1 MNFFSIII
9 PLYNRPAEIRELLDS
24 LVQQTYKH
32 FEVVVVE
39 DGSTEKSEDIV
50 ASFRDRLEVKYFFKE
65 NSGPGLSRNYGAER
79 ASGDYFIFLDSDCIV
94 PAEYLQEIE
103 NELSIS
109 PVDAFGGPDRAH
121 ESFTDRQKAINYSMT
136 SILTTGGIRGKKKSM
151 EKFHPRSFNMGFSRR
166 VFETTKGFSGMRF
179 GEDIDMS
186 IRIMEAGFQTRLF
199 PAAYVYHKRRT
210 SWKKFFKQIYNSG
223 IARINLYLLHPA
235 SLKVVHLLPACFV
248 VGVSV
253 LVIGAIL
260 VSIWSLLP
268 LLLWACLIFI
278 DSLIENR
285 SIVVAFYSICAS
297 FIQLFAYGIGFIHA
311 FFKRIV
317 FHKGEF
323 NVFVK
328 NFYK

>member
-9 PLYNRPAEIRELLDS
+9 PLYNRPAEIKELLES

-94 PAEYLQEIE
+94 PVEYLQEIE
-103 NELSIS
+103 NELSTS

-121 ESFTDRQKAINYSMT
+121 ESFTDQQKAINYSMT

-317 FHKGEF
+317 FRKGEF

>member
-121 ESFTDRQKAINYSMT
+121 ESFTDQQKAINYSMT

-235 SLKVVHLLPACFV
+235 SLKVVHLLPTCFV

-317 FHKGEF
+317 FRKGEF

>member
-24 LVQQTYKH
+24 LTRQTYKH

-39 DGSTEKSEDIV
+39 DGSTEKSEGIV
-50 ASFRDRLEVKYFFKE
+50 ASFRERLEAKYFFKE
-65 NSGPGLSRNYGAER
+65 NSGPGLSRNYGAAR
-79 ASGDYFIFLDSDCIV
+79 ASGDYLIFLDSDCIV
-94 PAEYLQEIE
+94 PATYLQEIE
-103 NELSIS
+103 DELARH

-121 ESFTDRQKAINYSMT
+121 ESFTDLQKAINYSMT

-166 VFETTKGFSGMRF
+166 VFEVTGGFSGMRF

-248 VGVSV
+248 GGV
-253 LVIGAIL
+253 LVLVVGAFWIS
-260 VSIWSLLP
+260 VWALLP
-268 LLLWACLIFI
+268 LLLWVCLIFI
-278 DSLIENR
+278 DSLIENKN
-285 SIVVAFYSICAS
+285 IVVALYSICAS

-311 FFKRIV
+311 FFERIV
-317 FHKGEF
+317 LRKGEF

>member
-24 LVQQTYKH
+24 LVQQAYKH

-94 PAEYLQEIE
+94 PVEYLQEIE
-103 NELSIS
+103 NELSTS

-121 ESFTDRQKAINYSMT
+121 ESFTDQQKAINYSMT

-151 EKFHPRSFNMGFSRR
+151 EKFHPRSFNMGFSRQ

-317 FHKGEF
+317 FRKGEF

>member
-1 MNFFSIII
+1 MIFFSIVI
-9 PLYNRPAEIRELLDS
+9 PLYNRPAEIKELLDS
-24 LVQQTYKH
+24 LTQQTYKR

-79 ASGDYFIFLDSDCIV
+79 ASGDYMIFLDSDCIV
-94 PAEYLQEIE
+94 PAGYLQEIE
-103 NELSIS
+103 KELSVS
-109 PVDAFGGPDRAH
+109 PIDAFGGPDRAH
-121 ESFTDRQKAINYSMT
+121 ESFTDLQKAINYSMT

-166 VFETTKGFSGMRF
+166 VFEVTGGFSGMRF

-248 VGVSV
+248 VGVLV
-253 LVIGAIL
+253 LVAGAL
-260 VSIWSLLP
+260 FVSVWALLP
-268 LLLWACLIFI
+268 LLLWVCLIFV
-278 DSLIENR
+278 DSLQENR
-285 SIVVAFYSICAS
+285 SVVVAFYSICAS

-317 FHKGEF
+317 FRRGEF

>member
-24 LVQQTYKH
+24 LTQQTYKH

-39 DGSTEKSEDIV
+39 DGSTEKSEEIV
-50 ASFRDRLEVKYFFKE
+50 ASFRDRLEAKYFFKE
-65 NSGPGLSRNYGAER
+65 NSGPGLSRNYGATR

-94 PAEYLQEIE
+94 PATYLQEIE
-103 NELSIS
+103 DELAEH

-121 ESFTDRQKAINYSMT
+121 ESFTDLQKAINYSMT

-166 VFETTKGFSGMRF
+166 VFEVTGGFSGMRF

-248 VGVSV
+248 GGVLV
-253 LVIGAIL
+253 LVIGAFWIS
-260 VSIWSLLP
+260 VWALLP
-268 LLLWACLIFI
+268 LLLWVCLIFI
-278 DSLIENR
+278 DSLIENKN
-285 SIVVAFYSICAS
+285 IVVALYSICAS

-311 FFKRIV
+311 FFERIV
-317 FHKGEF
+317 LRKGEF

>member
-79 ASGDYFIFLDSDCIV
+79 ASGDYFIFLDSDCII

-121 ESFTDRQKAINYSMT
+121 ESFTDQQKAINYSMT

-186 IRIMEAGFQTRLF
+186 IRIMEARFQTRLF

-248 VGVSV
+248 AGVSV

-317 FHKGEF
+317 FRKGEF

>member
-9 PLYNRPAEIRELLDS
+9 PLFNRPAEIRELLDS
-24 LVQQTYKH
+24 LTQQTYKQ

-39 DGSTEKSEDIV
+39 DGSTEKSEDVV
-50 ASFRDRLEVKYFFKE
+50 ASFRDRLTVKYFFKE

-79 ASGDYFIFLDSDCIV
+79 ATGDYFIFLDSDCLV
-94 PAEYLQEIE
+94 PEAYLQEIE
-103 NELSIS
+103 NELSAL

-121 ESFTDRQKAINYSMT
+121 ESFTDQQKAINYSMT

-166 VFETTKGFSGMRF
+166 VFEVTGGFSGMRF

-199 PAAYVYHKRRT
+199 PEAYVYHKRRT

-248 VGVSV
+248 VGV
-253 LVIGAIL
+253 LGLIIGAVC
-260 VSIWSLLP
+260 VSVWALLP
-268 LLLWACLIFI
+268 LLLWAGLIFL
-278 DSLIENR
+278 DSAIENR
-285 SIVVAFYSICAS
+285 SVIVAFYSICAS

-317 FHKGEF
+317 FRKGEF

>member
-79 ASGDYFIFLDSDCIV
+79 ASGDYFIFLDSDCII

-109 PVDAFGGPDRAH
+109 PVDEFGGPDRAH
-121 ESFTDRQKAINYSMT
+121 ESFTDQQKAINYSMT

-186 IRIMEAGFQTRLF
+186 IRIMEARFQTRLF

-248 VGVSV
+248 AGVSV

-317 FHKGEF
+317 FRKGEF

>member
-79 ASGDYFIFLDSDCIV
+79 ASGDYFIFLDSDCII

-121 ESFTDRQKAINYSMT
+121 ESFTDQQKAINYSMT

-248 VGVSV
+248 AGVSV

-317 FHKGEF
+317 FRKGEF

>member
-24 LVQQTYKH
+24 LVQQAYKH

-103 NELSIS
+103 NELSTS

-121 ESFTDRQKAINYSMT
+121 ESFTDQQKAINYSMT

-317 FHKGEF
+317 FRKGEF

>member
-24 LVQQTYKH
+24 LTQQTYKH

-39 DGSTEKSEDIV
+39 DGSTEKSEEIV

-65 NSGPGLSRNYGAER
+65 NSGPGLSRNYGAAR
-79 ASGDYFIFLDSDCIV
+79 APGDYFIFLDSDCIV
-94 PAEYLQEIE
+94 PATYLQEIE
-103 NELSIS
+103 DELAEH

-121 ESFTDRQKAINYSMT
+121 ESFTDLQKAINYSMT

-166 VFETTKGFSGMRF
+166 VFEVTGGFSGMRF

-248 VGVSV
+248 GGVLV
-253 LVIGAIL
+253 LVIGAFWIS
-260 VSIWSLLP
+260 VWALLP
-268 LLLWACLIFI
+268 LLLWVCLIFI
-278 DSLIENR
+278 DSLIENKN
-285 SIVVAFYSICAS
+285 IVVALYSICAS

-311 FFKRIV
+311 FFERIV
-317 FHKGEF
+317 LRKGEF

>member
-1 MNFFSIII
+1 M
-9 PLYNRPAEIRELLDS
+9 
-24 LVQQTYKH
+24 
-32 FEVVVVE
+32 
-39 DGSTEKSEDIV
+39 
-50 ASFRDRLEVKYFFKE
+50 
-65 NSGPGLSRNYGAER
+65 
-79 ASGDYFIFLDSDCIV
+79 
-94 PAEYLQEIE
+94 EYLQEIE
-103 NELSIS
+103 NELSTS

-121 ESFTDRQKAINYSMT
+121 ESFTDQQKAINYSMT

-260 VSIWSLLP
+260 ISIWSLLP

-317 FHKGEF
+317 FRKGEF
-323 NVFVK
+323 NVFVR

>member
-24 LVQQTYKH
+24 LVQQAYKH

-94 PAEYLQEIE
+94 PVEYLQEIE
-103 NELSIS
+103 NELSTS

-121 ESFTDRQKAINYSMT
+121 ESFTDQQKAINYSMT

-317 FHKGEF
+317 FRKGEF

>member
-121 ESFTDRQKAINYSMT
+121 ESFTDQQKAINYSMT

-248 VGVSV
+248 AGVSV

-317 FHKGEF
+317 FRKGEF

>member
-24 LVQQTYKH
+24 LVQQAYKH

-94 PAEYLQEIE
+94 PVEYLQEIE
-103 NELSIS
+103 NELSTS

-121 ESFTDRQKAINYSMT
+121 ESFTDQQKAINYSMT

-268 LLLWACLIFI
+268 FLLWACLIFI

-317 FHKGEF
+317 FRKGEF

>member
-24 LVQQTYKH
+24 LVQQVYKH

-94 PAEYLQEIE
+94 PVEYLQEIE
-103 NELSIS
+103 NELSTS

-121 ESFTDRQKAINYSMT
+121 ESFTDQQKAINYSMT

-179 GEDIDMS
+179 GEDIDMI
-186 IRIMEAGFQTRLF
+186 IRIMEVGFQTRLF

-317 FHKGEF
+317 FRKGEF

>member
-24 LVQQTYKH
+24 LTQQTYKH

-39 DGSTEKSEDIV
+39 DGSTEKSEEIV

-65 NSGPGLSRNYGAER
+65 NSGPGLSRNYGAAR

-94 PAEYLQEIE
+94 PATYLQEIE
-103 NELSIS
+103 DELAEH

-121 ESFTDRQKAINYSMT
+121 ESFTDLQKAINYSMT

-166 VFETTKGFSGMRF
+166 VFEVTGGFSGMRF

-248 VGVSV
+248 GGVLV
-253 LVIGAIL
+253 LVIGAFWIS
-260 VSIWSLLP
+260 VWALLP
-268 LLLWACLIFI
+268 LLLWVCLIFI
-278 DSLIENR
+278 DSLIENKN
-285 SIVVAFYSICAS
+285 IVVALYSICAS

-311 FFKRIV
+311 FFERIV
-317 FHKGEF
+317 LRKGEF

>member
-24 LVQQTYKH
+24 LVQQAYKH

-94 PAEYLQEIE
+94 PVEYLQEIE
-103 NELSIS
+103 NELSTS

-121 ESFTDRQKAINYSMT
+121 ESFTDQQKAINYSMT

-260 VSIWSLLP
+260 ISIWSLLP
-268 LLLWACLIFI
+268 LLLWACLLFI

-317 FHKGEF
+317 FRKGEF

>member
-9 PLYNRPAEIRELLDS
+9 PLYNRPAEIKELLDS
-24 LVQQTYKH
+24 LVQQAYKH

-94 PAEYLQEIE
+94 PVEYLQEIE
-103 NELSIS
+103 NELSTS

-121 ESFTDRQKAINYSMT
+121 ESFTDQQKAINYSMT

-317 FHKGEF
+317 FRKGEF

>member
-1 MNFFSIII
+1 M
-9 PLYNRPAEIRELLDS
+9 
-24 LVQQTYKH
+24 
-32 FEVVVVE
+32 VVE
-39 DGSTEKSEDIV
+39 DGSTEKSEEIV

-65 NSGPGLSRNYGAER
+65 NSGPGLSRNYGAAR

-94 PAEYLQEIE
+94 PATYLQEIE
-103 NELSIS
+103 DELAEH

-121 ESFTDRQKAINYSMT
+121 ESFTDLQKAINYSMT

-166 VFETTKGFSGMRF
+166 VFEVTGGFSGMRF

-248 VGVSV
+248 GGVLV
-253 LVIGAIL
+253 LVIGAFWIS
-260 VSIWSLLP
+260 VWALLP
-268 LLLWACLIFI
+268 LLLWVCLIFI
-278 DSLIENR
+278 DSLIENKN
-285 SIVVAFYSICAS
+285 IVVALYSICAS

-311 FFKRIV
+311 FFERIV
-317 FHKGEF
+317 LRKGEF

>member
-24 LVQQTYKH
+24 LVQQAYKH

-94 PAEYLQEIE
+94 PVEYLQEIE
-103 NELSIS
+103 NELSTS

-121 ESFTDRQKAINYSMT
+121 ESFTDQQKAINYSMT

-260 VSIWSLLP
+260 ISIWSLLP
-268 LLLWACLIFI
+268 LLLWACLLFI

-317 FHKGEF
+317 FCKGEF

>member
-24 LVQQTYKH
+24 LTQQTYKH

-39 DGSTEKSEDIV
+39 DGSTEKSEEIV

-65 NSGPGLSRNYGAER
+65 NSGPGLSRNYGAAR
-79 ASGDYFIFLDSDCIV
+79 ASGDYLIFLDSDCIV
-94 PAEYLQEIE
+94 PATYLQEIE
-103 NELSIS
+103 DELAEH

-121 ESFTDRQKAINYSMT
+121 ESFTDLQKAINYSMT

-166 VFETTKGFSGMRF
+166 VFEVTGGFSGMRF

-248 VGVSV
+248 GGVLV
-253 LVIGAIL
+253 LVIGAFWIS
-260 VSIWSLLP
+260 VWALLP
-268 LLLWACLIFI
+268 LLLWVCLIFI
-278 DSLIENR
+278 DSLIENKN
-285 SIVVAFYSICAS
+285 IVVALYSICAS

-311 FFKRIV
+311 FFERIV
-317 FHKGEF
+317 LRKGEF

>member
-1 MNFFSIII
+1 MIFFSIII

-79 ASGDYFIFLDSDCIV
+79 ASGDYFIFLDSDCII

-121 ESFTDRQKAINYSMT
+121 ESFTDQQKAINYSMT

-248 VGVSV
+248 AGVSV

-317 FHKGEF
+317 FRKGEF

>member
-94 PAEYLQEIE
+94 PVEYLQEIE
-103 NELSIS
+103 NELSTS

-121 ESFTDRQKAINYSMT
+121 ESFTDQQKAINYSMT

-317 FHKGEF
+317 FRKGEF